1 MSFIKKKLPGI
12 IICVAVAGI
21 STLLGGLTVGNFSLE
36 VIGAPVFAILFG
48 MIITLCAPHFASS
61 DHMKE
66 GVKFTSKKILQ
77 WAVIIL
83 GFSLNPCS
91 QFTRPSRSAWPEVP
105 CSDAI
110 SACTAISSPK
120 SRTVFAP
127 SCSRRPREFSA

>member
-77 WAVIIL
+77 
-83 GFSLNPCS
+83 
-91 QFTRPSRSAWPEVP
+91 
-105 CSDAI
+105 
-110 SACTAISSPK
+110 
-120 SRTVFAP
+120 
-127 SCSRRPREFSA
+127 